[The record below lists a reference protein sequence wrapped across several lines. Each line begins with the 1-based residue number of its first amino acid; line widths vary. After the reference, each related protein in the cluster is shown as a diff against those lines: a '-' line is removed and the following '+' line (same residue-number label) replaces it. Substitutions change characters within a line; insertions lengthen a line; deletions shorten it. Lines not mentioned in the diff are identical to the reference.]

1 MNAFSYGKLGG
12 GRELSIRRF
21 SERSF
26 SGVNVFELSEKK
38 SPSGNEVKTR
48 FESPLCTSV
57 AQCRAVDRSFRPM
70 PVAKGAQ
77 VETCEIFEEC
87 IVDKYVAK
95 PV

>member
-1 MNAFSYGKLGG
+1 MGG
-12 GRELSIRRF
+12 GRGLCVRRF
-21 SERSF
+21 SERSE
-26 SGVNVFELSEKK
+26 SVVNVFERSEKK
-38 SPSGNEVKTR
+38 WQRGENKVRK
-48 FESPLCTSV
+48 PLAPQGCTSV
-57 AQCRAVDRSFRPM
+57 AQCRASDRSFRPM